1 MRLNYIRKRFT
12 ALLIDWLIMSLYIV
26 LLLSITMLFYYIF
39 FGKVPEITQMGTQF
53 IAALTTV
60 IPICIFS
67 IVYEIKSKYGSI
79 GKRIMGLQVVRS
91 SKTIYHPIIRN
102 IIKFLPWQLAHI
114 AVIYGIYQGFGTTV
128 FIIFYVLSL
137 GLVILFISQV
147 IFTKEHRHLGD
158 ILSKSKVTIFKNR
171 IKNLDI
177 DPGLDNHMKVLIKL
191 AKLLND
197 YDLKWSL
204 GASLMLKLRGFNV
217 TVKDIDIIV
226 NTDEIEKLERVLN
239 TFGFKKEIRSSKY
252 LTDHFYELVIDEIE
266 VDIMVGFKVKT
277 NTGIYTFNDDDKIEE
292 LKMNDVF
299 IYLSSLEE
307 WVKAY
312 RAMNRADKVSMIEER
327 LRIK

>member
-1 MRLNYIRKRFT
+1 MKFIYIRKRFS

-26 LLLSITMLFYYIF
+26 LLFSITMLFYYIF
-39 FGKVPEITQMGTQF
+39 FGKVPEITQIGTQF

-79 GKRIMGLQVVRS
+79 GKRLMGLIVVRS
-91 SKTIYHPIIRN
+91 SKTIYHPIVRN

-114 AVIYGIYQGFGTTV
+114 AVIYGIYQGFSSTV

-171 IKNLDI
+171 VENLDVE
-177 DPGLDNHMKVLIKL
+177 PSLDNHMKVLIKL

-204 GASLMLKLRGFNV
+204 GASLMLKLRGINV
-217 TVKDIDIIV
+217 TVTDIDIIV

-239 TFGFKKEIRSSKY
+239 TFGFKKEVRSSKY

-277 NTGIYTFNDDDKIEE
+277 NTGIYTYNGDNKIEE

-299 IYLSSLEE
+299 IYISSLEE
-307 WVKAY
+307 WLTAY
-312 RAMNRADKVSMIEER
+312 KAMNRADKVSMIEKR